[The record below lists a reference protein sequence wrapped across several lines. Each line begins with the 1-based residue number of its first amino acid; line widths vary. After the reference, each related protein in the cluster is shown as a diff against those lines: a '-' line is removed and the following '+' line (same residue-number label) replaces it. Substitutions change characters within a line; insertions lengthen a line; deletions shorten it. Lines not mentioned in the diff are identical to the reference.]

1 MSNGIRELKFSTSGE
16 QGSDGAGV
24 KLTRLIGTQNLEML
38 DPFLLLD
45 SFESDNPNEYI
56 GGFPNHPHRG
66 FETVTYMINGKIR
79 HKDNMGNEGVIEP
92 NGVQWMT
99 AGKGVIHSE
108 MPEQKDGLLRGLQLW
123 VNLPKDKKMIDPD
136 YQEFEESQ
144 ISSEATTKGQ
154 NIKVI
159 AGTTNLGTEGVVENR
174 YVYPTYI
181 DVTLAQDHKFV
192 QNLEET
198 HNAFIYVIEGSLNT
212 GSKKS
217 KLVERQLG
225 TLTKGSQVLI
235 EAGGKGSRFIL
246 VAGKPLNEPV
256 VRGGPFV
263 MNTKEELFQAFYDFN
278 NNKF

>member
-225 TLTKGSQVLI
+225 ILTKGSQVLI

>member
-1 MSNGIRELKFSTSGE
+1 MLKGIRELKFSTSGE

-79 HKDNMGNEGVIEP
+79 HKDNMGNEGIIEP

-159 AGTTNLGTEGVVENR
+159 AGTTNFGTKGVVENR

-225 TLTKGSQVLI
+225 ILTKGSKVLI

-278 NNKF
+278 NNTF

>member
-225 TLTKGSQVLI
+225 ILTKGSQVLI

-278 NNKF
+278 NNTF

>member
-217 KLVERQLG
+217 KLDERQLG
-225 TLTKGSQVLI
+225 ILTKGSQVLI

-278 NNKF
+278 NNTF